1 MNDIVHMD
9 EHALVGLQDVMEEGY
24 PDLLSTFLQDS
35 EYQVKRLQCAGASA
49 NEINLA
55 AHTFKGSCSNMG
67 AVRLAQLCK
76 ELEDQARKLGESGNF
91 TSLIAQ
97 VVEEFATVRALYA
110 QELQRVSPVTAA

>member
-9 EHALVGLQDVMEEGY
+9 ENVLVVLQDVMQESYSE
-24 PDLLSTFLQDS
+24 LLSTFLQDS
-35 EYQVKRLQCAGASA
+35 EYQVKRLQSACASA
-49 NEINLA
+49 NEISLA

-67 AVRLAQLCK
+67 AVHLAGLCRA
-76 ELEDQARKLGESGNF
+76 LEDQARLSGDGGNF

-97 VVEEFATVRALYA
+97 VVEEFDTVRALYA